1 MKKHFLATAMACA
14 ILGMVGTSVPAAAA
28 RGDNVPKGNAYGYWT
43 GRLCDHIGPTTGGM
57 TYWES
62 RGYED
67 RDACM
72 EAEGASLR
80 AGEWDPETLD
90 PTIYPI

>member
-1 MKKHFLATAMACA
+1 MKAFLAAATASGALALIGTASMASA
-14 ILGMVGTSVPAAAA
+14 E
-28 RGDNVPKGNAYGYWT
+28 PKGNAYGYWT
-43 GRLCDHIGPTTGGM
+43 GRLCDHVGPTTGGM

-80 AGEWDPETLD
+80 AGEWDPDELD
-90 PTIYPI
+90 PTLYPI

>member
-1 MKKHFLATAMACA
+1 MKAFLAAATASGALALIGTASMASA
-14 ILGMVGTSVPAAAA
+14 E
-28 RGDNVPKGNAYGYWT
+28 PKGNAYGYWT
-43 GRLCDHIGPTTGGM
+43 GRLCDHVGPTTGGM

-80 AGEWDPETLD
+80 AGEWDPDELD
-90 PTIYPI
+90 PSLYPI